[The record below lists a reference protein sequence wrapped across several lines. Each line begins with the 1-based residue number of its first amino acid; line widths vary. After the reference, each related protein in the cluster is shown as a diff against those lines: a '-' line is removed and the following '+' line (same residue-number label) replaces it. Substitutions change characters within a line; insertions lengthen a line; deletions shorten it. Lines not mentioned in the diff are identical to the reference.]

1 MLHKVGPVRIVQIL
15 ANTRC
20 TTLWHF
26 WNRGLLHNHLAS
38 TILALG
44 TRQRCR
50 EPRIPCAILAAVSN
64 CGWREGQCS
73 LHPRCMVGTPTAS
86 DQSESRSKIQS
97 RVCSPRLSPNQGWRM
112 LYSCY
117 LQFFQDHM
125 LCRMTA
131 RAHPE
136 TTQARREYRIQDFS
150 GHHASQGHK
159 YRRIWRPQIE
169 SFRQLDKPS
178 IF

>member
-26 WNRGLLHNHLAS
+26 WNRGLLHSHLAS

-50 EPRIPCAILAAVSN
+50 EPRIPCAILAAASN

-86 DQSESRSKIQS
+86 DQSESHSKIQS
-97 RVCSPRLSPNQGWRM
+97 RVCSPRLSPNQAWRM
-112 LYSCY
+112 LYFCC
-117 LQFFQDHM
+117 LQLFPDHM
-125 LCRMTA
+125 LCRMTV

-136 TTQARREYRIQDFS
+136 TAQTRREHRIQDFS
-150 GHHASQGHK
+150 GRHTSQGHR
-159 YRRIWRPQIE
+159 YRKIWRP
-169 SFRQLDKPS
+169 
-178 IF
+178 